1 MFQDAVSAVSV
12 IKHEKNGKEDHNAD
26 ARRYS
31 RPERVVVDSR
41 RAATQLGNHDT
52 GSQNERVHC
61 VHPKTQ
67 KSSPQP
73 DLDHVFDISQE
84 MEEHVTE
91 ARRRHRS
98 NC

>member
-1 MFQDAVSAVSV
+1 MFQDAVSAASV
-12 IKHEKNGKEDHNAD
+12 IKHVKNGKEDHNAD

-52 GSQNERVHC
+52 GTQNERVHC

-67 KSSPQP
+67 KSSP
-73 DLDHVFDISQE
+73 FR
-84 MEEHVTE
+84 
-91 ARRRHRS
+91 ARRR
-98 NC
+98 